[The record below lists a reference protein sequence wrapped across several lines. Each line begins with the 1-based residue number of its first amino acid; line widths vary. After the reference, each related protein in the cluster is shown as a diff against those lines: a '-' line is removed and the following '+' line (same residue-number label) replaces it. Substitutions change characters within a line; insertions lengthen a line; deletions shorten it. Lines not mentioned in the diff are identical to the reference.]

1 MNVTSRKDRIK
12 AGVICYGVLKAIK
25 QKSEDPMMKSVLLIA
40 IIAFVCVPVLAQE
53 QIKPTDTT
61 DPSVSERIRLLE
73 SELERQNGKLDQLQ
87 KTIAEQ
93 QLAIQALLEKL
104 SPKEIEPTP
113 APAAAAAE
121 PQPQT
126 QTTVEQRLAKV
137 EGDVKKIGPIR
148 LSGDFRLRFD
158 GLFRR
163 ATQPPDPPL
172 DHQQN
177 ARVRYRFRLN
187 FDAEIYKN
195 LTFHAQLATG
205 PVNNPLS
212 TNQDFASLGARPPF
226 SLSEIW
232 IDYRPTKELQLQAGR
247 VPNIFADNSRFLFDD
262 DIRFN
267 GFNERYTLPLKRNA
281 LRVANLDFRAGQYI
295 LTNPVVAVVQPNSP
309 LARAGAVVGSTGRSA
324 NLFHQGL
331 LVNQTFNERWSSQ
344 IGGDVQIYRQPNQI
358 QLASTQEGLV
368 LLVQPGL
375 GLALSG
381 PLSGTG
387 NATTTPGGAIY
398 TAPGFQIAR
407 LTYRLNYAGFKHGD
421 HEYPIQFNVQL
432 ARNVATGMN
441 ERDAMLTALQ
451 VGRITKPGD
460 MSFLYV
466 FAIKGANALI
476 SQFTDDDMGTNSG
489 VNIRTHHFRFEYGI
503 ARNVTFQNL
512 IYFQNSLRRSGQYP
526 NFFVPLGDF
535 APLTIRWQPQLVFSF

>member
-1 MNVTSRKDRIK
+1 
-12 AGVICYGVLKAIK
+12 
-25 QKSEDPMMKSVLLIA
+25 MKSVLLIA
-40 IIAFVCVPVLAQE
+40 VIAFVCCPALAQE
-53 QIKPTDTT
+53 QIKTTDTT
-61 DPSVSERIRLLE
+61 DPTVSERIRVLE
-73 SELERQNGKLDQLQ
+73 SELERQNSKLDQLQ

-104 SPKEIEPTP
+104 SAKVIEPTP
-113 APAAAAAE
+113 APATASTAPAPAE
-121 PQPQT
+121 PQT
-126 QTTVEQRLAKV
+126 QTTVEQRLTKV

-158 GLFRR
+158 GIFRP

-172 DHQQN
+172 EHVQN

-205 PVNNPLS
+205 PVNNLLS
-212 TNQDFASLGARPPF
+212 TNHDFTSLGARPPF

-267 GFNERYTLPLKRNA
+267 GFNERYTLALKPNA

-295 LTNPVVAVVQPNSP
+295 LTNPVVAVIQPNSP

-344 IGGDVQIYRQPNQI
+344 IGGDIQIYRQPNQI

-381 PLSGTG
+381 PLPGTG

-407 LTYRLNYAGFKHGD
+407 FTYRLNYAGFKHGNHD
-421 HEYPIQFNVQL
+421 YPFQFNIQL

-441 ERDAMLTALQ
+441 ERDAMLAALQ
-451 VGRITKPGD
+451 VGRITKRGD

-476 SQFTDDDMGTNSG
+476 SQLTDDDLGTNTG
-489 VNIRTHHFRFEYGI
+489 VNVRTHHFRFEYGL

-512 IYFQNSLRRSGQYP
+512 IYFQNSLRRSGQFP

-535 APLTIRWQPQLVFSF
+535 APVTIRWQPQVVFTF